1 MELQNGRQMKKGEKV
16 LFGIVALLVA
26 ITVINFTVLESVR
39 RNSEKPLF
47 PILTHFVFSDEGL
60 RGYGIYQH
68 RDCYT
73 CHRAVGSGTSMG
85 ISLDGLGS
93 KHDVNYFYKFL
104 TKPELTYGAKTM
116 DHGAPP
122 KDAAYV
128 SALPESDLR
137 AMSVFLSELRA
148 DQGSSSSFRPPAGD
162 SSFIDAMID
171 MWAPDNWRSE
181 YKDIRSWIRPNTQEE
196 QHDSKH

>member
-1 MELQNGRQMKKGEKV
+1 MKKGEKI
-16 LFGIVALLVA
+16 LFGIVALLVV
-26 ITVINFTVLESVR
+26 ITVINFTVLETIR

-60 RGYGIYQH
+60 RGYKIYQQ

-93 KHDVNYFYKFL
+93 KHDLDYFYNFL
-104 TKPELTYGAKTM
+104 KKPELTYAAKTM

-122 KDAAYV
+122 KDASYV
-128 SALPESDLR
+128 SSLPDAELR
-137 AMSVFLSELRA
+137 TMSVFLSELKA
-148 DQGSSSSFRPPAGD
+148 DQGSSSSFEPPPGD
-162 SSFIDAMID
+162 SSFINAMLD
-171 MWAPDNWRSE
+171 MWAPDNWRTE
-181 YKDIRSWIRPNTQEE
+181 FKDIRDWMKTNSKEG
-196 QHDSKH
+196 QHDEKH